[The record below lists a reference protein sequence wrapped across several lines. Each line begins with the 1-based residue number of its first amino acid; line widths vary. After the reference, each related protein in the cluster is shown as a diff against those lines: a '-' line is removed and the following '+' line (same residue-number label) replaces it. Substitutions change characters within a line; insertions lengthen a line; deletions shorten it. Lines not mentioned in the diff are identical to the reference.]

1 MVRKVLGVVVGY
13 ITMFAFVF
21 LTFTVLYFILGVDGS
36 FQNGTYEVSVIWIIL
51 SFVLG
56 LAAAI
61 LGGFI
66 CALIS
71 QNQKVAFLLAGLV
84 LVLGFAMAIP
94 EMNKSSDEVH
104 EMRKND
110 VSNME
115 AMQHAKQPA
124 LVLLLNPLVGA
135 IGVIAG
141 SKLKK
146 EEV

>member
-21 LTFTVLYFILGVDGS
+21 LPFTVLYFILGVDGS